1 MNLYKGPN
9 FLFVL
14 LALIILLPIISPFSI
29 TSHVNA
35 KSDQGEESSSNKGNN
50 GKGHDNGDDGDDGG
64 SDDGDDG
71 GSDDGGSDDG
81 GSDDGGSDDGDDGGS
96 DDGGSDDGG
105 SDDGDDGGSDDGDDG
120 GSVNTVI
127 ADTNNGELNKNNK
140 LNLVSQA
147 DNLTGQADN
156 LTGQADNL
164 TGQADNLT
172 GQNSY
177 EGKAFYILIKSVNNK
192 TDFVPDK
199 ITLTEGSKVIWLNYD
214 TSEHR
219 ITVDSGSKSGYPL
232 LNSLIL
238 PNGMVDQEFQS
249 VGTYYYSDLDNPQSN
264 GVITILDNAQKEDAI
279 SIPLEE

>member
-9 FLFVL
+9 FFFVL

-64 SDDGDDG
+64 SDDG
-71 GSDDGGSDDG
+71 
-81 GSDDGGSDDGDDGGS
+81 
-96 DDGGSDDGG
+96 
-105 SDDGDDGGSDDGDDG
+105 GSDDGDDG

-156 LTGQADNL
+156 LTGQ
-164 TGQADNLT
+164 
-172 GQNSY
+172 NSY

-199 ITLTEGSKVIWLNYD
+199 ITLTQGSKVIWLNYD
-214 TSEHR
+214 TAEHR

-264 GVITILDNAQKEDAI
+264 GVITILDNAQKEDAT

>member
-71 GSDDGGSDDG
+71 GS
-81 GSDDGGSDDGDDGGS
+81 
-96 DDGGSDDGG
+96 
-105 SDDGDDGGSDDGDDG
+105 
-120 GSVNTVI
+120 VNTVI

-140 LNLVSQA
+140 LNLVS
-147 DNLTGQADN
+147 QADN

-214 TSEHR
+214 TAEHR

-264 GVITILDNAQKEDAI
+264 GVITILDNAQKEDAT